1 MGVVMKTKNKG
12 QYITVISI
20 GIYLILFTLLP
31 GCGEFNDNPRETKM
45 KLTVDI
51 NELKKQFGYS
61 SDNQDSLDKA
71 VRGISDLEETDAT
84 SAVKSLV
91 IGAIVITT
99 RDTPYTTDEA
109 LTDEDMEDIEDDVLN
124 SAAYIDFVN
133 LPTSDDTI
141 EFLVPPPSA
150 ANWQVA
156 AIGVNFKM
164 DYLEELDET
173 EHDDAVM
180 YYGFTPIFYKYDDIE
195 EDTIISLTMKRNCL
209 SNEEIHPNGCATYSN
224 ILSDDPIVTAA
235 VEIVDVKINDNSVSY
250 SDFPII
256 VRSEAVS
263 DTNVVTSG
271 TAISYLKNIRDNYS
285 LKVDDYLTVI
295 TTHSKNDLYET
306 ELCTALAD
314 DPFATVNELTSKCET
329 QTYKVPITK
338 LD

>member
-1 MGVVMKTKNKG
+1 MGVVMKIKNKG
-12 QYITVISI
+12 LYTTVISI
-20 GIYLILFTLLP
+20 GIYLIFFTLLP

-71 VRGISDLEETDAT
+71 IRGISDIEETDAT

-91 IGAIVITT
+91 IGAIVVTT

-109 LTDEDMEDIEDDVLN
+109 LTDENMEDIEDDVLN
-124 SAAYIDFVN
+124 SAAYIGFVN
-133 LPTSDDTI
+133 LPATEDTI

-156 AIGVNFKM
+156 AIGVNFEM
-164 DYLEELDET
+164 EYLEELDET
-173 EHDDAVM
+173 DHDDAVM
-180 YYGFTPIFYKYDDIE
+180 YYGFTPEFYHHDDIE
-195 EDTIISLTMKRNCL
+195 EDKIISLTMKRNCL
-209 SNEEIHPNGCATYSN
+209 ANEEIYPNGCATYSN

-235 VEIVDVKINDNSVSY
+235 VEIVDVKINDTSVSY

-256 VRSEAVS
+256 VRSEAGAG
-263 DTNVVTSG
+263 NVVTSA
-271 TAISYLKNIRDNYS
+271 TAVNILEGFKDSS
-285 LKVDDYLTVI
+285 LNIEDTLTVL
-295 TTHSKNDLYET
+295 TTHSKNPLET
-306 ELCTALAD
+306 DACKALAD
-314 DPFATVNELTSKCET
+314 ESSATVDELKNNCEV
-329 QTYKVPITK
+329 QTYNVPITK

>member
-1 MGVVMKTKNKG
+1 MKIKNKG
-12 QYITVISI
+12 LHTAVISI

-51 NELKKQFGYS
+51 SELKKQFGYS
-61 SDNQDSLDKA
+61 SDSDNEDSLEKT
-71 VRGISDLEETDAT
+71 VRSIPELPETEAT

-91 IGAIVITT
+91 IGAIVITA

-109 LTDEDMEDIEDDVLN
+109 LTDDDMEDIEDDVLN

-150 ANWQVA
+150 GNWQVA

-164 DYLEELDET
+164 EYLDELDET

-180 YYGFTPIFYKYDDIE
+180 YYGFTPVFYKYDDIE
-195 EDTIISLTMKRNCL
+195 EDTVFSITMKRNCL
-209 SNEEIHPNGCATYSN
+209 ANEEIHPNGCATYSN
-224 ILSDDPIVTAA
+224 ILSDNPIVTSA
-235 VEIVDVKINDNSVSY
+235 VEIIDVKINDESVSY

-256 VRSEAVS
+256 VRSEA
-263 DTNVVTSG
+263 DAEA
-271 TAISYLKNIRDNYS
+271 AISILNDIKDNYP
-285 LKVDDYLTVI
+285 LLGIGDYLTVI
-295 TTHSKNDLYET
+295 TTHSLSPLQTDEACK
-306 ELCTALAD
+306 ALAD
-314 DPFATVNELTSKCET
+314 NPSATVDDLIEYCGD
-329 QTYKVPITK
+329 QTYNVPITE

>member
-1 MGVVMKTKNKG
+1 MKIKNKG
-12 QYITVISI
+12 LYTAVISI

-51 NELKKQFGYS
+51 SELKKQFEYS
-61 SDNQDSLDKA
+61 SDSDNGDSLEKEF
-71 VRGISDLEETDAT
+71 RGISGLGETDAT
-84 SAVKSLV
+84 SAVESLV
-91 IGAIVITT
+91 IGAIVITA

-141 EFLVPPPSA
+141 EFFVPPPSA
-150 ANWQVA
+150 ENWQVA

-180 YYGFTPIFYKYDDIE
+180 YYGFTPIFYKHDDIE
-195 EDTIISLTMKRNCL
+195 EDTILLIEMKRNCL
-209 SNEEIHPNGCATYSN
+209 ANEIVHPNGCATYSN
-224 ILSDDPIVTAA
+224 ILSDDPIVTPA
-235 VEIVDVKINDNSVSY
+235 VEIVDVKINDKSVSY

-271 TAISYLKNIRDNYS
+271 TAVNILEGFKDSS
-285 LKVDDYLTVI
+285 LDIEDTFTVI
-295 TTHSKNDLYET
+295 TTHSKNPLET
-306 ELCTALAD
+306 EACKALAD
-314 DPFATVNELTSKCET
+314 KASATVEELKNDCEV